1 MSVRVALKLGPVTKA
16 LRFPYADVTITA
28 RRLRTPEW
36 DSARDAAQAILR
48 NDADLLNLLVKHDL
62 LPKGGVRGW
71 KRMKDNDPVAYAQ
84 YLIGIGMWLTAVE
97 CALVGVADWTGI
109 KTEDGVPAPIERDV
123 LEVLLLDEALSDQ
136 ILGVV
141 TEAAQLLIVEGEPFG
156 ASPNGSS
163 APETTA

>member
-97 CALVGVADWTGI
+97 CALVGVAALASVHRVVARRQGQA
-109 KTEDGVPAPIERDV
+109 PAV
-123 LEVLLLDEALSDQ
+123 H
-136 ILGVV
+136 G
-141 TEAAQLLIVEGEPFG
+141 
-156 ASPNGSS
+156 
-163 APETTA
+163 

>member
-1 MSVRVALKLGPVTKA
+1 MIRVALKSEPVTKA
-16 LRFPYADVTITA
+16 LRFPYSDVTITA
-28 RRLRTPEW
+28 RRLRSPEW

-48 NDADLLNLLVKHDL
+48 NDAELLNLLVKHDL
-62 LPKGGVRGW
+62 LPKSGVRGW

-84 YLIGIGMWLTAVE
+84 YLIGIGMWLTSVE
-97 CALVGVADWTGI
+97 CALAGVIAWTGI
-109 KTEDGVPAPIERDV
+109 KDDNGDPAPIDREV

-141 TEAAQLLIVEGEPFG
+141 TEAARLLITEGEPFG

-163 APETTA
+163 GPGKMA

>member
-1 MSVRVALKLGPVTKA
+1 MSIRVALKLGPVTKS

-48 NDADLLNLLVKHDL
+48 NDAELLNLLAKHDL

-97 CALVGVADWTGI
+97 CALVGVVDWTGI
-109 KTEDGVPAPIERDV
+109 KTEDGAPAPIDRDI

-136 ILGVV
+136 VLGVV

-156 ASPNGSS
+156 ASPSGSS
-163 APETTA
+163 VPEPTA